1 MVFIKFTL
9 YIGPKSCRS
18 TIADAV
24 ATFSMQCSWF
34 DPIRDFTV
42 EFKELNQLPMFI
54 ELLNTLAQSLKD
66 DKYDVLFIIY
76 NNIYL

>member
-1 MVFIKFTL
+1 MVLIEFTL
-9 YIGPKSCRS
+9 CIGPQSCRS

-24 ATFSMQCSWF
+24 ATFSMHCSWF

-42 EFKELNQLPMFI
+42 EFKELNQLPMLV

-66 DKYDVLFIIY
+66 DKYNV
-76 NNIYL
+76 